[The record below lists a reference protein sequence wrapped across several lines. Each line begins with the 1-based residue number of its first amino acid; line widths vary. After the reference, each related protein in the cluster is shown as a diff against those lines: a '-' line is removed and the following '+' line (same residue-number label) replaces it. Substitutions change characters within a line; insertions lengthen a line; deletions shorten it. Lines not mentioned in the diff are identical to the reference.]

1 MTLILT
7 STSLTSIN
15 LFSFTTFD
23 KIPYKNGMQMYIN
36 IKNIKNLGLSNFPSD
51 VKDSQEGNAIQ
62 IWSRNNIYV
71 QS

>member
-1 MTLILT
+1 
-7 STSLTSIN
+7 
-15 LFSFTTFD
+15 
-23 KIPYKNGMQMYIN
+23 MQIYIN
-36 IKNIKNLGLSNFPSD
+36 IRNIKNLGLSDFPSD